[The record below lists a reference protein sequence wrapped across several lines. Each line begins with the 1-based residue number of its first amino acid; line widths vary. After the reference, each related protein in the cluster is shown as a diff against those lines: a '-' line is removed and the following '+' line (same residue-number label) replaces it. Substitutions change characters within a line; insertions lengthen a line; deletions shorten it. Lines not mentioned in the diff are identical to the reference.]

1 MSQTYDK
8 TLNLPKTDF
17 PMRANLS
24 RNEPSIIDFWSEID
38 LYKSM
43 KNKSEDK
50 FVLHDGPPF
59 ANGKIHI
66 GHCLN
71 KILKDIILKYNSIIG
86 KGIDYVP
93 GWDCHGL
100 PIEHQVS
107 KKIKD
112 KNTTKIEIRSMCEEF
127 ALSFVESQKKEFQ
140 RLGITG
146 DWDNPYLTISPH
158 FEGNQL
164 TVLWDMYSKGFIYR
178 SLKPVNWSPSSRTAL
193 AEAELD
199 YPEDHI
205 SKSVYVKFAIKNKN
219 TSALNAKRVKKPI
232 FLIIWTTTPWTLPA
246 NKAVSINKDFKYGIY
261 EVNQECWIVE
271 KNLSEKISEK
281 IGKKLSLVSEI
292 DGVDLLNL
300 RYISPIS
307 NIESPVVYADYV
319 TRESGTGLV
328 HTAPGHGTDDYSTG
342 IKNNLEVFSPVDHA
356 GRFTE
361 EAGSEL
367 SGLNVLSDGNEKVIE
382 LIERANLLILCED
395 YNHPYPYDWRT
406 GKPTIFRATHQWFA
420 SVDKFKDLA
429 LSEISK
435 VKWYPERVINR
446 ISSMVQERSDWC
458 ISRQRSWGLPIP
470 VFYYRES
477 GDVFIN
483 KDTIKKIIDIFN
495 NKGSSAWWELN
506 VEDLLPD
513 EYKDQA
519 DSLVKGEDTLD
530 VWFDSGSSWKSVL
543 IKDNNYPADLYL
555 EGNDQHRG
563 WFQSSLLTSV
573 SINQIAPYKA
583 VLTHGFVVDGKGQK
597 MSKSKGNV
605 FDPEKIIKQHG
616 ADVLRLWV
624 ASEDYSSEVRISDD
638 ILSSITDKYKKI
650 RNTLRFLLG
659 NLYDFD
665 IDESINFDQLEEIDK
680 WILVRLSDIKEKYNK
695 YFGSYLFHLG
705 INEIINFCSNDL
717 SSIYLDIQKDILY
730 TYSKNAKERKSSQTA
745 ISLIFKELSLMLA
758 PVLSFTTEEA
768 WKANPLT
775 KDSVFISQLSDDIF
789 VDLEIQSKWNKILD
803 IRDQVLK
810 EIEAKRKM
818 KIIGN
823 SLEAEVSLSC
833 DDSDMDFLNDNL
845 ELIKKVLIVSELN
858 VSKNKRKDLKI
869 LVEKTKNEKCQ
880 RCWMYYDSKDFSKL
894 DKNICRRCEEQLKI

>member
-164 TVLWDMYSKGFIYR
+164 TVFWDMYSKGFIYR

-292 DGVDLLNL
+292 DGVDLLSL

-307 NIESPVVYADYV
+307 NTESPVVYADYV
-319 TRESGTGLV
+319 TKESGTGLV

-458 ISRQRSWGLPIP
+458 ISRKRSWGLPIP

-616 ADVLRLWV
+616 ADILRLWV

-665 IDESINFDQLEEIDK
+665 IDESINFGQLEEIDK

-705 INEIINFCSNDL
+705 INEIVNFCSNDL

-823 SLEAEVSLSC
+823 SLEAKVSLSC

-858 VSKNKRKDLKI
+858 VSKNKKKDLKI

-880 RCWMYYDSKDFSKL
+880 RCWMYYNSKDFSKS